1 MMPDDMPSPGT
12 ILCAGTAAAFAAVTP
27 LALFVGLLTTNPL
40 FLLSTY
46 LFGVPLA
53 LVPSWTLGLPA
64 YFVLR
69 ERWAL
74 TWGWAALGGF
84 VVGGL
89 PAALLSLPFAQQ
101 PGDPLEV
108 FVWFGLFGAF
118 GGLGFRAYLLF
129 LE

>member
-1 MMPDDMPSPGT
+1 MPEETPSLGT
-12 ILCAGTAAAFAAVTP
+12 MLCAGTAAAFAAVTP
-27 LALFVGLLTTNPL
+27 LALFVGLLTMNPL

-46 LFGVPLA
+46 MFGVPLA

-64 YFVLR
+64 YLVLR

-84 VVGGL
+84 FVGGL

-101 PGDPLEV
+101 PGDPMEV

-118 GGLGFRAYLLF
+118 GGLGFRAFLRF